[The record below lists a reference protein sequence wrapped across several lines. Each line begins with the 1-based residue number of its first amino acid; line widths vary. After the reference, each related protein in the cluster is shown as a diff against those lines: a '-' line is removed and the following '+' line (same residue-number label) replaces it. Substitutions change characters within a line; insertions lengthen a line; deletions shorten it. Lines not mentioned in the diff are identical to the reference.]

1 MLPPTIR
8 KWSNTMADIIEEI
21 GDLIPD
27 SDDKGDVRTVTQEYT
42 AAEESFESDTNGE
55 VTVTIS
61 GAISV
66 EDIVAVLVA
75 NPNAGSDGEPDY
87 IQVDTDLTT
96 NSIATAEGATSTDT
110 TDPSEDNQAVVTFY
124 DGSAALTEATEV
136 SVPSFKVIARGY

>member
-1 MLPPTIR
+1 
-8 KWSNTMADIIEEI
+8 MADIIEEI

-42 AAEESFESDTNGE
+42 AAEDVEAESFESDTNGE